1 MVSGSLLC
9 LKHIQELN
17 KLFSRVQ
24 TKQAAG
30 KAIKEMKDQLKQQAT
45 GMEDA
50 HEELGNAQI
59 KARLTDERR

>member
-1 MVSGSLLC
+1 MLC

-30 KAIKEMKDQLKQQAT
+30 KAIKEMKDQLMQQAARI
-45 GMEDA
+45 GGA
-50 HEELGNAQI
+50 HKELANALI
-59 KARLTDERR
+59 KSGLINGRRGSA